1 MKDKLTF
8 DEGAYDRLM
17 QEVVAISNASFAM
30 KDKIPADIKHL
41 HTRIDTATHKARRI
55 LVDEVA
61 VVSGA
66 SSLTDADMDEMYR
79 THINLEE
86 GKI

>member
-30 KDKIPADIKHL
+30 KGKIPEDIKHL

-61 VVSGA
+61 VVSDPEGR
-66 SSLTDADMDEMYR
+66 S
-79 THINLEE
+79 HVNLEE
-86 GKI
+86 GEIHG